1 MIQLRSLLAEGNG
14 PLTGEWLTKGVSLA
28 RQLMFRGFSDVE
40 AAAIVGNMW
49 AESTFNPTAK
59 NAIGAFGLLQ
69 WLGARKKELKKF
81 AKAKGGNPRNLS
93 TQLDFIKYELKDA
106 YDGAYAYERNM
117 FNKAMNAGK
126 DAMSKA
132 AGFAKFSERPN
143 AAELNA
149 SIKSR
154 KIAAKNVY
162 DALTKSKPK
171 TSSNNK
177 ATKTT
182 AGDSLD
188 LLTRANQLFKQKT
201 YTVKPGDSLSVIAAK
216 YKVSVDS
223 LKRANNLKSDL
234 IRLGQKLIIK

>member
-28 RQLMFRGFSDVE
+28 RQLMSRGFSDIE

-49 AESTFNPTAK
+49 AESTFNPEAK

-106 YDGAYAYERNM
+106 YDGEYAYERNM

-126 DAMSKA
+126 DVMSKA
-132 AGFAKFSERPN
+132 GGFAKFSERPN

-171 TSSNNK
+171 TDST
-177 ATKTT
+177 TKTDKT
-182 AGDSLD
+182 ASDSLN
-188 LLTRANQLFKQKT
+188 LLTRANQIFKQKT

>member
-1 MIQLRSLLAEGNG
+1 MIQLRSLLAEGDG

-28 RQLMFRGFSDVE
+28 RQLMSRGFSDIE

-49 AESTFNPTAK
+49 AESTFKPEAK

-69 WLGARKKELKKF
+69 WLGPRKKELIKF
-81 AKAKGGNPRNLS
+81 AKSKGANPRNLS
-93 TQLDFIKYELKDA
+93 TQLDFIKFELKDA
-106 YDGAYAYERNM
+106 YDGAYAYEQTM

-126 DAMSKA
+126 DVMSKA

-143 AAELNA
+143 AAELSA

-162 DALTKSKPK
+162 DALTKSKSKTDSSTK
-171 TSSNNK
+171 TSS
-177 ATKTT
+177 T
-182 AGDSLD
+182 ASDSLN
-188 LLTRANQLFKQKT
+188 LLTRANQIFKQKT
-201 YTVKPGDSLSVIAAK
+201 YTVKPGDSLSVIASK